1 MASAISAAVDALTPF
16 VGALFFLIGK
26 VTVDVLSWDRSASFV
41 QFSFGSMDP
50 GVVTEIVF
58 AAQAPV
64 LLRFAPSLILV
75 GSFVSALE
83 QDLLRCVR
91 PPVGLAGGAARL
103 ALANIVSNLAKD
115 LLGLSNNWFRG
126 LCGAAIVR

>member
-64 LLRFAPSLILV
+64 LLRFAPSFIFV
-75 GSFVSALE
+75 SSFVCTLE
-83 QDLLRCVR
+83 QDLLRCIG

-103 ALANIVSNLAKD
+103 AFANVFGNLAKD
-115 LLGLSNNWFRG
+115 LFGLSNSWFRG
-126 LCGAAIVR
+126 LCYAASD